1 MVDEWEM
8 LGGMW
13 ERHLVAANKS
23 PATIKTYRRSLTRLA
38 KWAAVAIPERPPIDL
53 SVDDLE
59 AFFAHQFVTPTR
71 FNKPP
76 TPETVAI
83 DFRQLK
89 VFYNWLT
96 RREDMDSPFRKMK
109 PPMVPEKPVPVFS
122 DNDLRALLAGCVG
135 KTFANRRDTAI
146 VRMLFDTGVR
156 RAELAGLD
164 ISDVELS
171 DQVIN
176 VLGKGR
182 RERKVPYGART
193 AEALDNYITARMRHP
208 DRNLPN
214 LWLAAPPAT
223 GSLGY
228 EGVKRMLERL
238 ARKAGVKKVYPHRFR
253 HTAASTQ
260 LDAGLSEG
268 DAMRIFGW
276 KSRSMVDRY
285 GAAAAQN
292 RAIRAAR
299 RNSHADRI

>member
-1 MVDEWEM
+1 MRNEWDI
-8 LGGMW
+8 LGDQW
-13 ERHLVAANKS
+13 ERHLRAANRS
-23 PATIKTYRRSLTRLA
+23 PATIKTYRRSLTKLA
-38 KWAAVAIPERPPIDL
+38 KWATKEIPERSPMEIT
-53 SVDDLE
+53 VTDLE
-59 AFFAHQFVTPTR
+59 DFFAHQFSTPTR

-89 VFYNWLT
+89 VFYNWLS
-96 RREDMDSPFRKMK
+96 RKEDLNSPFRKMT

-122 DNDLRALLAGCVG
+122 DNDLHKLLAACAG

-146 VRMLFDTGVR
+146 VRLLFDGGIR
-156 RAELAGLD
+156 RAEIAGLD
-164 ISDVELS
+164 VTHVDLVE
-171 DQVIN
+171 QIVN

-193 AEALDNYITARMRHP
+193 AEALDDYMRARMRHP

-238 ARKAGVKKVYPHRFR
+238 ARKAGVQKVYAHRFR
-253 HTAASTQ
+253 HTAAHTQ

-268 DAMRIFGW
+268 DAMLIFGW
-276 KSRSMVDRY
+276 KTRSMVSRY
-285 GAAAAQN
+285 GASAAQS
-292 RAIRAAR
+292 RAIKASR